1 LEKKVNKARA
11 NGRNPEDCNFSWLAD
26 QCPDGP
32 PAMDFV
38 EIEPEELPPSQW
50 MQLFRKSINRSWLR
64 GIKPFPAQS
73 GKKSGKDPNQN
84 DVQIVDRSYLQ
95 KNFKAQSETAQKLIE
110 DVVRNLFLPSE
121 QERAFRI
128 IANHAV
134 TPELEQLM
142 MYVGGMARY

>member
-1 LEKKVNKARA
+1 
-11 NGRNPEDCNFSWLAD
+11 
-26 QCPDGP
+26 
-32 PAMDFV
+32 MDFA
-38 EIEPEELPPSQW
+38 EIDPEELQPSQW
-50 MQLFRKSINRSWLR
+50 NAAVQEKRQQILGERNKAL
-64 GIKPFPAQS
+64 PAQS

-95 KNFKAQSETAQKLIE
+95 KNIKAQSETAQKLIE
-110 DVVRNLFLPSE
+110 DVVEKFVLTSE

-142 MYVGGMARY
+142 MYVGGMAGTGNHKSSTLSWTFINPEMNLTDVLF